1 VDGGIA
7 RFARDD
13 QVIVDQQGGGDL
25 IQMPEIAAACS
36 TVSPASSAATGFRGK
51 KGRRNLAEM
60 PVERG
65 DVIDRLSADVTLA
78 EQLRHEKSRRQMSQ
92 VAVFGRLVEQGV
104 AQFGLVR
111 DHLRSEQAGG
121 SCPR

>member
-1 VDGGIA
+1 MQHGVA
-7 RFARDD
+7 RGRLLQQVFA
-13 QVIVDQQGGGDL
+13 
-25 IQMPEIAAACS
+25 
-36 TVSPASSAATGFRGK
+36 GK

-121 SCPR
+121 QLPEVTVGRARWKTL

>member
-1 VDGGIA
+1 
-7 RFARDD
+7 
-13 QVIVDQQGGGDL
+13 
-25 IQMPEIAAACS
+25 
-36 TVSPASSAATGFRGK
+36 VSPAVVCCNRFSRV
-51 KGRRNLAEM
+51 RRAQESGGDA
-60 PVERG
+60 VERG

-121 SCPR
+121 QLPEVTVGRGPVETL